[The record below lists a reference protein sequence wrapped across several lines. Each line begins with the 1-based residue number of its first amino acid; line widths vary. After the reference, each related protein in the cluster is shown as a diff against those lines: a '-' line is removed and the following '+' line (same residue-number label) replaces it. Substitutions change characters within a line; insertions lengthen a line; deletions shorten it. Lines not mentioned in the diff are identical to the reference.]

1 MDTEAKGAQSQI
13 IHNLIILDESGSMMS
28 IYDAAIKGL
37 NSTLSTIRQA
47 QETYPNQEH
56 LVTLLTFNTGVSD
69 YIFKLTPAK
78 FITDIKAEQYRPSG
92 GTPLYD
98 SIGRAVS
105 DLKPSVKEN
114 DVVLVTVITDG
125 YENASVEFNAR
136 QISELIKS
144 LKDKDWVFTYIGA
157 NQDVERVAKSLS
169 INNHLNWDS
178 TPAGTSAMFACEN
191 HARMSFFDR
200 VNNKENQDDDLQNDF
215 F

>member
-125 YENASVEFNAR
+125 YENASVEFNAG

-178 TPAGTSAMFACEN
+178 TLAGTSAMFACEN
-191 HARMSFFDR
+191 RARMSFFDR
-200 VNNKENQDDDLQNDF
+200 VNNKENQDDNLQNDF